1 MGNLGQADY
10 ATANGFMD
18 QFAAYRNRQVGAG
31 KRHGRTRS
39 INWPL
44 WQAGGM
50 KIDEGSQR
58 LLQQIT
64 GMQPMQTATG
74 IEAFYRA
81 LALPY
86 DQVLVVEGNLPQ
98 LRRALLANSRVSSES
113 QAGRPAVVAETD
125 SKALIEKTQDY
136 LGRQFSEVLQLSPY
150 KIDPHAPLE
159 DYGIDSV
166 VAMKLTKQL
175 EETFGSLSKT
185 LFFEYQTIAGL
196 AEYFVKT
203 HPGTVRDK
211 FSLPHEGPKGK
222 AVDQTTAERRRSAP
236 AIRGRNR
243 FHVSRTNYPKDIA
256 VIGLSG

>member
-86 DQVLVVEGNLPQ
+86 DQVLVVEGDRSK
-98 LRRALLANSRVSSES
+98 LRRALL
-113 QAGRPAVVAETD
+113 G
-125 SKALIEKTQDY
+125 
-136 LGRQFSEVLQLSPY
+136 
-150 KIDPHAPLE
+150 
-159 DYGIDSV
+159 
-166 VAMKLTKQL
+166 
-175 EETFGSLSKT
+175 
-185 LFFEYQTIAGL
+185 
-196 AEYFVKT
+196 
-203 HPGTVRDK
+203 
-211 FSLPHEGPKGK
+211 
-222 AVDQTTAERRRSAP
+222 RRSTLP
-236 AIRGRNR
+236 ER
-243 FHVSRTNYPKDIA
+243 SPLSTA
-256 VIGLSG
+256 VKQSAASETGAVE